1 MQAKLGHLKLKLNA
15 INSNFND
22 IEYLKYKINHKIAYN
37 MNINK
42 FTTKS
47 QEAIQLS
54 QQLAQRYGQQ
64 QIENEHIFKAIFEV
78 DENVAPFILKKL
90 NVNVPLFLQILDSTI
105 QSFPKVSG
113 GDILLSRD
121 ANKALNEAEIIAQK
135 MNDEYVSI
143 EHLILAI
150 FDSKSKVA
158 QILKDQGV
166 TGKAL
171 KATIEELR
179 KGERVT
185 SASAEE
191 TYNALNKYAKNL
203 NELAKT
209 GKLDPVIGRDEEIRR
224 VLQILTRRT
233 KNNPM
238 LVGEPGVG
246 KTAIAEGLAHRIVD
260 GDVPENLKNKIVF
273 SLDMGALIAGAKY
286 KGEFEERLKS
296 VVKEVTAA
304 EGDIVLFIDEIHT
317 LVGAGGGEGA
327 MDAANILKPA
337 LARGELR
344 AIGATT
350 LDEYQ
355 KYFEKD
361 KALERR
367 FQKVLVDEP
376 DTESAISIL
385 RGIKEKYETH
395 HKVQIKDEAIIAAVE
410 LSQRYITNRFLPDK
424 AIDLMD
430 EAASKL
436 RMEINSKPEELDV
449 LDRKIMQLEIEIE
462 AIKREKEESK
472 LKILHMDLA
481 NLKEDRNVIY
491 TKWKSEKDVVD
502 GIQAVKLEIEDF
514 KYEAERAERDGDY
527 GKVAEIRYGKIKEA
541 QERLDVL
548 QKQLQE
554 YQSGNSL
561 IKEEV
566 TREDIAEVV
575 AKWTGIP
582 VMKML
587 QTEREKLLHLEEELH
602 RRVVGQEEAIEAV
615 SDAVRR
621 SRAGLQD
628 MKKPVGTFL
637 FLGTTGVGKTELAK
651 ALAEYLFDDEN
662 AMTRIDMSEYQER
675 HSVSRLVGAPPG
687 YVGYDEGG
695 QLTEAVRRKPYSVIL
710 LDEIE
715 KAHPDTFNILLQ
727 VLDEGRLTDN
737 KGRLAD
743 FKNTIIIMTSNMGSQ
758 IIQEK
763 FENLKGSVEA
773 ATEAAKVEVLGLLKQ
788 TVRPEFIN
796 RIDEIVMFTPLTVDN
811 ISRIVSLQLKS
822 VSKMLALQGI
832 TMDATP
838 EGIKYLSDKGFD
850 PEFGAR
856 PVKRVIQREVL
867 NQLSKEILAGN
878 ITTDSIILIDAFD
891 GKLVFRNQT
900 QIVE

>member
-1 MQAKLGHLKLKLNA
+1 M
-15 INSNFND
+15 NFN
-22 IEYLKYKINHKIAYN
+22 N
-37 MNINK
+37 
-42 FTTKS
+42 FTIKS
-47 QEAIQLS
+47 QEAIQQA
-54 QQLAQRYGQQ
+54 QQLAQGFGHQ
-64 QIENEHIFKAIFEV
+64 QIENEHIFKAIFNV
-78 DENVAPFILKKL
+78 DENVLPFLLKKL
-90 NVNVPLFLQILDSTI
+90 NVNINLLQQVLDSTLE
-105 QSFPKVSG
+105 SFPKVSG
-113 GDILLSRD
+113 GELQLSRE
-121 ANKALNEAEIIAQK
+121 AGKSLNEASIIAKK

-143 EHLILAI
+143 EHLVIAI
-150 FDSKSKVA
+150 FKSKSKIA

-166 TGKAL
+166 TEKHLTEA
-171 KATIEELR
+171 INEIR

-185 SASAEE
+185 SQSAEE
-191 TYNALNKYAKNL
+191 TYQALNKYAKNL
-203 NELAKT
+203 NEMAEN

-224 VLQILTRRT
+224 ILQILSRRT

-246 KTAIAEGLAHRIVD
+246 KTAIAEGLAHRIIA
-260 GDVPENLKNKIVF
+260 GDIPENLKNKQIF
-273 SLDMGALIAGAKY
+273 SLDMGALIAGAKF

-296 VVKEVTAA
+296 VVKEVTSSD
-304 EGDIVLFIDEIHT
+304 GDIVLFIDEIHT
-317 LVGAGGGEGA
+317 LVGAGGGQGA

-367 FQKVLVDEP
+367 FQKVTVDEP

-395 HKVQIKDEAIIAAVE
+395 HKVRIKDEAIIAAVE

-462 AIKREKEESK
+462 AIKREDDETK
-472 LKILHMDLA
+472 LKVLNADLA
-481 NLKEDRNVIY
+481 NLKEERNEIFA
-491 TKWKSEKDVVD
+491 KWQSEKEVVD
-502 GIQAVKLEIEDF
+502 AIQNAKTDIEEYKL
-514 KYEAERAERDGDY
+514 EAERAERNGDY
-527 GKVAEIRYGKIKEA
+527 GKVAELRYGKIKEA
-541 QERLDVL
+541 QERLDEL
-548 QKQLQE
+548 QKQLNEQ
-554 YQSGNSL
+554 QSKSSL

-566 TREDIAEVV
+566 TNDDIAEVI

-582 VMKML
+582 VTKML
-587 QTEREKLLHLEEELH
+587 QSDREKLLVLEEELQK
-602 RRVVGQEEAIEAV
+602 RVVGQMEAIQAV

-628 MKKPVGTFL
+628 QKKPIGSFL
-637 FLGTTGVGKTELAK
+637 LLGTTGVGKTELAK
-651 ALAEYLFDDEN
+651 ALAEYLFNDET

-675 HSVSRLVGAPPG
+675 HAVSRLMGAPPG

-695 QLTEAVRRKPYSVIL
+695 QLTEAVRRKPYSVVL

-715 KAHPDTFNILLQ
+715 KAHPDTFNVLLQ

-737 KGRLAD
+737 KGRVAD
-743 FKNTIIIMTSNMGSQ
+743 FRNTIIIMTSNMGSH

-763 FENLKGSVEA
+763 LETIKDMDTA
-773 ATEAAKVEVLGLLKQ
+773 MEAAKVEVLGILKQ
-788 TVRPEFIN
+788 SVRPEFLN
-796 RIDEIVMFTPLTVDN
+796 RIDDIIMFSPLTKANINEIV
-811 ISRIVSLQLKS
+811 RLQLNH
-822 VSKMLALQGI
+822 VSKMLAEQHI
-832 TMDATP
+832 TLDAT
-838 EGIKYLSDKGFD
+838 EQAILYLSERGFQ

-856 PVKRVIQREVL
+856 PVKRTIQKEVL
-867 NQLSKEILAGN
+867 NKLSKEILGGK
-878 ITTDSIILIDAFD
+878 ISTESVILLDEFDSN
-891 GKLVFRNQT
+891 LVFRNQEDL
-900 QIVE
+900 VS

>member
-1 MQAKLGHLKLKLNA
+1 
-15 INSNFND
+15 
-22 IEYLKYKINHKIAYN
+22 

-42 FTTKS
+42 FTIKS

-54 QQLAQRYGQQ
+54 QQLVQSYGQQ

-78 DENVAPFILKKL
+78 DENVAPFLLKKL

-113 GDILLSRD
+113 GEIQLSRI
-121 ANKALNEAEIIAQK
+121 AGTTLNEAEIIAKK

-150 FDSKSKVA
+150 FNSKSKVA

-166 TGKAL
+166 TEKGL
-171 KATIEELR
+171 KAAIEELR

-191 TYNALNKYAKNL
+191 NYNSLNKYAKNL
-203 NELAKT
+203 NELAKS

-260 GDVPENLKNKIVF
+260 GDVPENLKDKIVF

-286 KGEFEERLKS
+286 KGEFEERLKA
-296 VVKEVTAA
+296 VVKEVTSA

-367 FQKVLVDEP
+367 FQKVMVEEP

-395 HKVQIKDEAIIAAVE
+395 HKVQIKDEAIIASVE

-430 EAASKL
+430 EAASKI

-462 AIKREKEESK
+462 AIKREKDESK
-472 LKILHMDLA
+472 LKVLGMDLA
-481 NLKEDRNVIY
+481 NLKEDRNEIFA
-491 TKWKSEKDVVD
+491 KWKSEKEIADS
-502 GIQAVKLEIEDF
+502 IQDIKTKIENF

-527 GKVAEIRYGKIKEA
+527 GKVAEIRYGKIKDA
-541 QERLDVL
+541 QEQLEEY
-548 QKQLQE
+548 QKQLAE
-554 YQSGNSL
+554 YQLGNSL

-587 QTEREKLLHLEEELH
+587 QGEREKLLHLEEELH
-602 RRVVGQEEAIEAV
+602 KRVVGQEEAIEAV

-758 IIQEK
+758 IIQDK
-763 FENLKGSVEA
+763 FENLKGGIEA

-796 RIDEIVMFTPLTVDN
+796 RIDEIVMFTPLTQAN
-811 ISRIVSLQLKS
+811 IQQIVGLQLKS
-822 VSKMLALQGI
+822 VVKMLALQGI

-838 EGIKYLSDKGFD
+838 EAIAYLSEKGFD
-850 PEFGAR
+850 PQFGAR

-867 NQLSKEILAGN
+867 NNLSKEILSGK
-878 ITTDSIILIDAFD
+878 ITTDSVILLDSFD
-891 GKLVFRNQT
+891 GQLVFRNQSEL
-900 QIVE
+900 VS